1 MVEVEEWGTACKYG
15 FAVFLKQ
22 GAAAPPVEVGEG
34 GCQEGKAQV
43 WRQVVDLQAS
53 QGGEQRSPDPAGL
66 GPHPYPVGDLSS
78 HRLVCQGHSFAVKR
92 RF

>member
-1 MVEVEEWGTACKYG
+1 M
-15 FAVFLKQ
+15 
-22 GAAAPPVEVGEG
+22 EVGEG

-53 QGGEQRSPDPAGL
+53 QGGEQLSPDPVGP

-78 HRLVCQGHSFAVKR
+78 PRLVCQGHSSAAKR
-92 RF
+92 SV